1 MNKTIYFIA
10 NWKMNGNTKSFK
22 EIMYVY
28 KFLKINFT
36 KKLKKVIFAP
46 PLHLL
51 YHFRNKINSS
61 ILSFASQDVSFIS
74 KKEGA
79 FTGQISANM
88 LKNDCRIEYVII
100 GHSEKRLIDENYLVI
115 KSKIINALNHN
126 LKVIFCIGENL
137 SIKKKGMSYK
147 FLVNQISK
155 SLDSKM
161 NLNNILIAY
170 EPIWSIGTG
179 MVPSVDYLNFIY
191 NKLNVFFKK
200 KYKFNSP
207 KMLYGGSVDSKNIT
221 SFKNVNFLS
230 GFLIGGASLNGKSFK
245 NIIKN
250 YFN

>member
-1 MNKTIYFIA
+1 
-10 NWKMNGNTKSFK
+10 
-22 EIMYVY
+22 
-28 KFLKINFT
+28 
-36 KKLKKVIFAP
+36 
-46 PLHLL
+46 
-51 YHFRNKINSS
+51 
-61 ILSFASQDVSFIS
+61 
-74 KKEGA
+74 
-79 FTGQISANM
+79 
-88 LKNDCRIEYVII
+88 
-100 GHSEKRLIDENYLVI
+100 
-115 KSKIINALNHN
+115 
-126 LKVIFCIGENL
+126 
-137 SIKKKGMSYK
+137 MSYK